1 MAGHAFF
8 VHHVY
13 ASKICVVG
21 RLCQEVTHMS
31 CDKSDVSLH
40 YLSKAVGCITRSLYM
55 KDLTGFEVLM
65 VNHTGCSS
73 STTIGLKQPLDEIG
87 NEMAE

>member
-1 MAGHAFF
+1 
-8 VHHVY
+8 
-13 ASKICVVG
+13 
-21 RLCQEVTHMS
+21 MS
-31 CDKSDVSLH
+31 CDKSDVSLR
-40 YLSKAVGCITRSLYM
+40 YLSKAVGCITRSLRM

-73 STTIGLKQPLDEIG
+73 STTIGFKQLLDKTD